1 MQFSFPRFSQNRRYR
16 EDFSKIKTL
25 GLTLLILQVGW
36 IKADTKAIQAIAMHV
51 ITHNPRVS
59 VSHDEMRAKF
69 RLHIAGAT
77 LEDAGPYMCQINSM
91 PVVKQVSINP
101 SPLIYSRTSA
111 MLSHLLVTQ
120 LARKGREE

>member
-1 MQFSFPRFSQNRRYR
+1 MPRRFFQ
-16 EDFSKIKTL
+16 TL
-25 GLTLLILQVGW
+25 NIWSYTIIILQVGW

-91 PVVKQVSINP
+91 PVVKQVSKP
-101 SPLIYSRTSA
+101 
-111 MLSHLLVTQ
+111 LSHLPKNFSNAFSFTCNTACL
-120 LARKGREE
+120 KGSVE

>member
-1 MQFSFPRFSQNRRYR
+1 
-16 EDFSKIKTL
+16 
-25 GLTLLILQVGW
+25 
-36 IKADTKAIQAIAMHV
+36 MHV

-91 PVVKQVSINP
+91 PVVKQVSQ
-101 SPLIYSRTSA
+101 LVFDHRTESQKA
-111 MLSHLLVTQ
+111 HLNLVSFIV
-120 LARKGREE
+120 